1 MGKKKVSYIHSIEST
16 DDERTNE
23 QTTTL
28 EFKMAEKE
36 RSYDTKIRFLI
47 YFFMVSIVMF
57 NY

>member
-1 MGKKKVSYIHSIEST
+1 MVDGKKEGFLHSLESF
-16 DDERTNE
+16 DRRRLL
-23 QTTTL
+23 TTL

>member
-1 MGKKKVSYIHSIEST
+1 MGKKKKVSYIYSNRLT
-16 DDERTNE
+16 DDDCLN
-23 QTTTL
+23 TL